1 MAEQADNVGLF
12 LSPSDHLHTMS
23 KPLFSLDRVNEGVY
37 RVTDGQAQHVGN
49 LKRIGGLWKFKAV
62 GYTPEGALIPGGGPL
77 TAQHNQ
83 AFEAPDVEAV
93 SVRLTPSP
101 GAGGSCT
108 IQA

>member
-77 TAQHNQ
+77 TEQHNLT
-83 AFEAPDVEAV
+83 FEAPDVEAV
-93 SVRLTPSP
+93 CARLTPSP
-101 GAGGSCT
+101 GAGGSGT
-108 IQA
+108 FQA